1 MAGPLKGYLWTT
13 GSSYDYI
20 LGSYEDPQVAE
31 TFYSWLKP
39 GTVFYDL
46 GANVG
51 FYALMANRV
60 ISTGKIYC
68 FEPLPL
74 LRSIFEQHIALNKK
88 CIRHNNIEI
97 LPFAISD
104 HEKEIR
110 FSINSKWQDGNTYI
124 SSSEAYTGAEDTIL
138 VKCYSIDEL
147 VKQGFKAP
155 DVIKIDV
162 EGAEFDVLK
171 GAVETLKKYKPSIIL
186 ATHDWHLP
194 GVKEQ
199 CLSFLDELGYTM
211 RQAGQNHK
219 EIAGLDDYIA
229 VHKESI

>member
-20 LGSYEDPQVAE
+20 LGTYEDSQVTE
-31 TFYSWLKP
+31 TFYSWLRP
-39 GTVFYDL
+39 DAIFYDL

-68 FEPLPL
+68 FEPMPS

-88 CIRHNNIEI
+88 HIQHNNIEI

-104 HEKEIR
+104 QQKEIR

-124 SSSEAYTGAEDTIL
+124 SSSEAYTGAEDTII

-155 DVIKIDV
+155 GIMKIDV
-162 EGAEFDVLK
+162 EGAELDVLK
-171 GAVETLKKYKPSIIL
+171 GAAETLKKYKPHIIL

-194 GVKEQ
+194 GVKDQ
-199 CLSFLDELGYTM
+199 CLLFLRDLGYTVKKTSHH
-211 RQAGQNHK
+211 NK
-219 EIAGLDDYIA
+219 DIPGLDDYIA
-229 VHKESI
+229 VHDDNL